1 MRYLEKLRNLR
12 KKIVNDSISDKDAI
26 EALQEYTEMFNH
38 DEDLEEIAFMTE
50 ILRFKKL
57 NARMRMLEERIEE
70 KKKQNSALFEF
81 IFLNESQISKRK
93 EELRI
98 LINR

>member
-1 MRYLEKLRNLR
+1 MRYLEKLRSLR

-26 EALQEYTEMFNH
+26 KALQEYTEMFNH
-38 DEDLEEIAFMTE
+38 GEDLEEIAFITE

-70 KKKQNSALFEF
+70 KKKQNSELFEF